1 MTTEVLKASS
11 RESPSAVDEEL
22 PLSVIF
28 DSLQM
33 DGEERDRAFVR
44 RVCLWLHE
52 RAPMLE
58 LSVVAAL
65 RLEDVV
71 VTFRMA
77 ERVGLVV
84 TGYPPDGL
92 PGAVTLSIPEDE
104 FPSVI
109 VRVCR
114 APRETPY
121 ELCTMDYSLAGRKVD
136 VVMGEY
142 SGHEGEL
149 LVAATIGQRQNCRVK
164 LNTGQVITALANHVH
179 VREAL

>member
-1 MTTEVLKASS
+1 MFDK
-11 RESPSAVDEEL
+11 EL

-28 DSLQM
+28 DSLQLK
-33 DGEERDRAFVR
+33 GEVRDRAFVR

-52 RAPMLE
+52 RAAQLE
-58 LSVVAAL
+58 FSVVAAL

-92 PGAVTLSIPEDE
+92 PGAVTLSIPEED

-109 VRVCR
+109 VRVNPVDR
-114 APRETPY
+114 DAPY
-121 ELCTMDYSLAGRKVD
+121 ELCTMDYSLAGRGVD
-136 VVMGEY
+136 LVGGEDA
-142 SGHEGEL
+142 GEHGEL
-149 LVAATIGQRQNCRVK
+149 LVAATIGQRQNCRIR
-164 LNTGQVITALANHVH
+164 LHTGQVITAFADH
-179 VREAL
+179 VRIREA